1 MLNAEGYVVSEDEEK
16 AEILN
21 DFCASVF
28 NIKTSCPQDTQP
40 PELEICA
47 GELSE
52 ALIMQEEMVSDL
64 LC

>member
-1 MLNAEGYVVSEDEEK
+1 MSEDEEK